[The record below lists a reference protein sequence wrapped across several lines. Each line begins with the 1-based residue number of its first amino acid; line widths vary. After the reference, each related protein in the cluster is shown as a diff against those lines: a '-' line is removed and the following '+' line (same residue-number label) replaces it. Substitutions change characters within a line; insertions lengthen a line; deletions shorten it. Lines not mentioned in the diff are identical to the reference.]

1 MSPSVTTGW
10 RCRSGIGA
18 LGILWGVKGAPPTAP
33 REAPLA
39 PLDAPGPLVDTHAHL
54 TDRRFAGDLDA
65 VLERARAAGV
75 GGIIVSGYDLAS
87 SRAAVDLAAGH
98 EDVWATV
105 GIHPH
110 DARFATRQALA
121 EVERLARRPRVVA
134 IGECGLDFYRDL
146 SPRDVQARAFAA
158 QLELAAALDLPVVVH
173 SREAM
178 PETLHTLARV
188 RLPAGGVLHCFDGD
202 TEDARRAVSLGL
214 YLSAAGPL
222 TYRRDLTLA
231 RALAAVPL
239 ERLVVETDCPY
250 LSPAGHRGQRNEPAH
265 VVSVAAAL
273 AGARNGRPADVARA
287 TTANSAALF
296 RTPALSPLERVA

>member
-1 MSPSVTTGW
+1 
-10 RCRSGIGA
+10 
-18 LGILWGVKGAPPTAP
+18 
-33 REAPLA
+33 
-39 PLDAPGPLVDTHAHL
+39 
-54 TDRRFAGDLDA
+54 
-65 VLERARAAGV
+65 V
-75 GGIIVSGYDLAS
+75 GGVVVSGYDLAS
-87 SRAAVDLAAGH
+87 SRAAVELAARYQ
-98 EDVWATV
+98 DVWATV

-110 DARFATRQALA
+110 DARFATPQALA

-146 SPRDVQARAFAA
+146 SPRDVQARAFEA

-173 SREAM
+173 CREAM
-178 PETLHTLARV
+178 SETLQTLARV

-202 TEDARRAVSLGL
+202 AEDARQAVSLGL
-214 YLSAAGPL
+214 HLSAAGPL

-231 RALAAVPL
+231 HVLASAPL

-265 VVSVAAAL
+265 VVAVATAL
-273 AGARNGRPADVARA
+273 AGARNQRPADVARA
-287 TTANSAALF
+287 TSANAAALF